1 MAIGSNPIRSSKRK
15 ELVAAK
21 ATVQNKLQNRSLVYA
36 TQLTSQANKSKR
48 AIVDSGANTMLM
60 ALDTPLEGGGE
71 GSKRKCWDFT
81 GQKYVPMAKQGH
93 VWMCFT
99 DPNADSTGQG
109 PQEASCAP
117 PISADGCARP
127 IATYRDIAGRHGSF

>member
-1 MAIGSNPIRSSKRK
+1 
-15 ELVAAK
+15 
-21 ATVQNKLQNRSLVYA
+21 
-36 TQLTSQANKSKR
+36 
-48 AIVDSGANTMLM
+48 MLM

-99 DPNADSTGQG
+99 DPNADSTDHGLFG
-109 PQEASCAP
+109 TYTSIQEL
-117 PISADGCARP
+117 
-127 IATYRDIAGRHGSF
+127 HGYAMNSGGVRITV

>member
-1 MAIGSNPIRSSKRK
+1 
-15 ELVAAK
+15 
-21 ATVQNKLQNRSLVYA
+21 
-36 TQLTSQANKSKR
+36 
-48 AIVDSGANTMLM
+48 MLM

-99 DPNADSTGQG
+99 EPLPLRPAIPLAADESVLEVYDLALRPRRTNLHRAAHAIRWLLRRHGNLDILPLADDVAG
-109 PQEASCAP
+109 NPEV
-117 PISADGCARP
+117 ADG
-127 IATYRDIAGRHGSF
+127 FV

>member
-1 MAIGSNPIRSSKRK
+1 MAIGSNPIRSPKRK

-99 DPNADSTGQG
+99 DPNADSTDQSQG
-109 PQEASCAP
+109 SHLLKETQ
-117 PISADGCARP
+117 
-127 IATYRDIAGRHGSF
+127 

>member
-1 MAIGSNPIRSSKRK
+1 MAIGSNPIRPSKRK

-60 ALDTPLEGGGE
+60 ALDTPLEGGDGE
-71 GSKRKCWDFT
+71 D
-81 GQKYVPMAKQGH
+81 
-93 VWMCFT
+93 
-99 DPNADSTGQG
+99 DDD
-109 PQEASCAP
+109 ED
-117 PISADGCARP
+117 DGGGGEER
-127 IATYRDIAGRHGSF
+127 SS

>member
-1 MAIGSNPIRSSKRK
+1 MAIGSNPIRSPKRK

-81 GQKYVPMAKQGH
+81 GQKYG
-93 VWMCFT
+93 
-99 DPNADSTGQG
+99 GLL
-109 PQEASCAP
+109 
-117 PISADGCARP
+117 PI
-127 IATYRDIAGRHGSF
+127 TYFG